1 MIFIDLDIFID
12 RIEFD
17 IYAIQNQEKIGKAR
31 NNIILPKSF
40 DLGSKLV
47 YIRKILNTLIKQYK
61 VESAHIQTE
70 NNIGID
76 IIEYIKI
83 EGVLEEVLSNCGVEI
98 WR

>member
-1 MIFIDLDIFID
+1 MIFIDLELFID
-12 RIEFD
+12 KIEFD
-17 IYAIQNQEKIGKAR
+17 IYSIENQQKICKVR

-40 DLGSKLV
+40 DIGSKLV

-61 VESAHIQTE
+61 VVSAHIQIE
-70 NNIGID
+70 NNVGID

-83 EGVLEEVLSNCGVEI
+83 EGVVEEILSNCGVEI

>member
-1 MIFIDLDIFID
+1 MIFIDLDIFVD
-12 RIEFD
+12 KIEFD
-17 IYAIQNQEKIGKAR
+17 IYTIENQEKIGKIKD
-31 NNIILPKSF
+31 NIILPKSF
-40 DLGSKLV
+40 DIGSKLV

-61 VESAHIQTE
+61 VLNAHIQIE

-83 EGVLEEVLSNCGVEI
+83 EGVVEETLSSCGVEI